1 MRSRPYFSL
10 PKLSIVEWCLRIIDH
25 FYFTYTFLW
34 QRCLLFSSWVR
45 CGTYCWQICTIS
57 NNCKHTGSVDLIFC
71 NEGQCHIDLQ
81 KIETSQCSFFPSKN
95 EFHLYWEG
103 GIAENF
109 CDTAVHCRGYEF
121 WWFCLIIFI
130 QVSVA
135 LTPLMTQMASILTIL
150 RIQVV

>member
-10 PKLSIVEWCLRIIDH
+10 SKLSIVEWCLRIIDH

-71 NEGQCHIDLQ
+71 NEGQCKLICKKLRPVNVVFFLQ
-81 KIETSQCSFFPSKN
+81 KMSLACIERGVSLKTFVTLQRLWILVVLSDYFHPGFSRFDSFDDTNGIYSDYPP
-95 EFHLYWEG
+95 YPG
-103 GIAENF
+103 G
-109 CDTAVHCRGYEF
+109 
-121 WWFCLIIFI
+121 
-130 QVSVA
+130 
-135 LTPLMTQMASILTIL
+135 MM
-150 RIQVV
+150 